1 MAHTLPALKFAHDA
15 LEPFMDAETV
25 QIHHGKHHQ
34 TYVNNLNALLEGTEY
49 ADMPIEDLLRQVSTL
64 PQPLQQGVRNQG
76 GGHANHALF
85 WDVIGP
91 NAGGAPVGELAKA
104 IDEQLGG
111 FEKFKEEFTK
121 AATTQFGSGWA
132 WLSVTADK
140 KLVVEKTGNQ
150 ESPLMEGRTPVLT
163 IDVWEHAYYLKY
175 QNRRPEFIGQ
185 FYNLIDWNAVEA
197 RYQAAIA

>member
-1 MAHTLPALKFAHDA
+1 MAHSLPALKFASDA
-15 LEPFMDAETV
+15 LEPFMDAQTV
-25 QIHHGKHHQ
+25 EIHHGKHHQ
-34 TYVNNLNALLEGTEY
+34 TYVNNLNALVEGTEY
-49 ADMPIEDLLRQVSTL
+49 ADLSVEDLLRQVSQI
-64 PQPLQQGVRNQG
+64 PQPLQQGIRNQG

-91 NAGGAPVGELAKA
+91 NAGGAPVGALAKA

-111 FEKFKEEFTK
+111 FDKFKEEFTK

-132 WLSVTADK
+132 WLSVTADG
-140 KLVVEKTGNQ
+140 KLVIEKTGNQ

-175 QNRRPEFIGQ
+175 QNRRPEFIAQ

-197 RYQAAIA
+197 RYQAAIG

>member
-1 MAHTLPALKFAHDA
+1 MAHSLPALKFASDA
-15 LEPFMDAETV
+15 LEPFMDAQTV
-25 QIHHGKHHQ
+25 EIHHGKHHQ

-49 ADMPIEDLLRQVSTL
+49 ADLAIEDLLRKVSEL

-91 NAGGAPVGELAKA
+91 NAGGAPVGALAKA

-132 WLSVTADK
+132 WLSVTTDG
-140 KLVVEKTGNQ
+140 KLVIEKTGNQ

>member
-1 MAHTLPALKFAHDA
+1 MAYTLPPLKFAHDA
-15 LEPFMDAETV
+15 LEPYMDAATV
-25 QIHHGKHHQ
+25 EIHHGKHHQ
-34 TYVNNLNALLEGTEY
+34 TYVNNLNALVEGTEY
-49 ADMPIEDLLRQVSTL
+49 ADMPIEELLRKVSTL

-91 NAGGAPVGELAKA
+91 NAGGQPEGALAAA
-104 IDEQLGG
+104 IEAELGG
-111 FEKFKEEFTK
+111 FEAFKDAFTK
-121 AATTQFGSGWA
+121 AAIGQFGSGWA
-132 WLSVTADK
+132 WLSVTAEG
-140 KLVVEKTGNQ
+140 KLLVEKTGNQ

-185 FYNLIDWNAVEA
+185 FYNLIDWKAVQA
-197 RYQAAIA
+197 RYEAAIA

>member
-1 MAHTLPALKFAHDA
+1 MAYTLPPLKFAHDA
-15 LEPFMDAETV
+15 LEPYMDAATV
-25 QIHHGKHHQ
+25 EIHHGKHHQ
-34 TYVNNLNALLEGTEY
+34 TYVNNLNALVEGTEY
-49 ADMPIEDLLRQVSTL
+49 AGLAIEDLLRKVSTL

-91 NAGGAPVGELAKA
+91 NAGGQPGGKLAAA
-104 IDEQLGG
+104 IDAELGG
-111 FEKFKEEFTK
+111 FEAFKDAFTK
-121 AATTQFGSGWA
+121 AAIGQFGSGWA
-132 WLSVTADK
+132 WLSVTTEG
-140 KLVVEKTGNQ
+140 KLLVEKTGNQ

-185 FYNLIDWNAVEA
+185 FFNLIDWKAVEA
-197 RYQAAIA
+197 RYEAAIG

>member
-1 MAHTLPALKFAHDA
+1 MAHSLPALKFASDA
-15 LEPFMDAETV
+15 LEPFMDAQTV
-25 QIHHGKHHQ
+25 EIHHGKHHQ

-49 ADMPIEDLLRQVSTL
+49 ADMAIEDLLRKVSEL

-91 NAGGAPVGELAKA
+91 NAGGTPVGALAKA

-132 WLSVTADK
+132 WLSVTTDG
-140 KLVVEKTGNQ
+140 KLVIEKTGNQ

>member
-1 MAHTLPALKFAHDA
+1 MAHSLPALKFASDA
-15 LEPFMDAETV
+15 LEPFMDAQTV
-25 QIHHGKHHQ
+25 EIHHGKHHQ

-49 ADMPIEDLLRQVSTL
+49 ADLAIEDLLRKVSQL

-91 NAGGAPVGELAKA
+91 NAGGAPVGALAKA

-132 WLSVTADK
+132 WLSVTTDG
-140 KLVVEKTGNQ
+140 KLVIEKTGNQ

-185 FYNLIDWNAVEA
+185 FYNLIDWTAVEA

>member
-1 MAHTLPALKFAHDA
+1 MGQLAK
-15 LEPFMDAETV
+15 
-25 QIHHGKHHQ
+25 
-34 TYVNNLNALLEGTEY
+34 
-49 ADMPIEDLLRQVSTL
+49 RQAVI
-64 PQPLQQGVRNQG
+64 NHG

-91 NAGGAPVGELAKA
+91 NAGGAPVGALAKA

-111 FEKFKEEFTK
+111 FDKFKEEFTK

-132 WLSVTADK
+132 WLSVTTDG
-140 KLVVEKTGNQ
+140 KLVIEKTGNQ

-175 QNRRPEFIGQ
+175 QNRRPEFIAQ

-197 RYQAAIA
+197 RYQAAIG

>member
-197 RYQAAIA
+197 R